1 MIDTHCHLDAHEFDA
16 DRAEVY
22 ARAQAAG
29 VDRMIVPAVTAAN
42 FAAVQ
47 TVCAQFPGCQPAW
60 GLHPVYEAQHRE
72 QDLRQLDD
80 WLRAHRPIAI
90 GEIGLDGWEQ
100 HLDFSRQEHFF
111 AAQLELARSHDLP
124 VLLHLRHAVD
134 AGIKHLR
141 RQGISRGIA
150 HAFNGSRQQ
159 ADRLLDM
166 GFKLG
171 FGGAMTYNRA
181 LNLRRL
187 AKELPL
193 SAIVLETD
201 APDMSPQWAYQARNS
216 PEYLPRIAAE
226 LADLRQ
232 MDLTTLLTTCTEN
245 TLKILEMS

>member
-1 MIDTHCHLDAHEFDA
+1 MIDTHCHLDAPEFDT
-16 DRAEVY
+16 DRTEVF

-29 VDRMIVPAVTAAN
+29 VDQLVVPAVTAAN
-42 FAAVQ
+42 FVAVQ
-47 TVCAQFPGCQPAW
+47 AVCAQYPGCLPAW
-60 GLHPVYEAQHRE
+60 GLHPVYEAQHRDE
-72 QDLRQLDD
+72 DLRQLDD
-80 WLRAHRPIAI
+80 WLRVHRPVAI
-90 GEIGLDGWEQ
+90 GEIGLDGWEKQ
-100 HLDFSRQEHFF
+100 LDFSRQEYFF

-159 ADRLLDM
+159 ADRLIDM

-171 FGGAMTYNRA
+171 FGGAMTYGRA

-193 SAIVLETD
+193 TALVLETD
-201 APDMSPQWAYQARNS
+201 APDMSPQWAHQMRNT

-232 MDLTTLLTTCTEN
+232 MDLTALVTACTEN
-245 TLKILEMS
+245 TLTILDMA